1 VTESPSLSLVTIDS
15 NRSGLGQNWREL
27 WAYRDLL
34 RFLVW
39 RDISVRY
46 KQTVLGAAWAILQP
60 FLTMLVFTVF
70 FGRLAGIPSDGVPYP
85 IFSYCA
91 LLPWQFFA
99 TGVTNASNS
108 LVGSANLLTKVYF
121 PRLLIPVASVPPAI
135 ADFGLA
141 FGVLLVMLAYYRM
154 VPTWNVLWLP
164 PFFALAVVT
173 TLGLGIW
180 LAALNVEYRDVRYVV
195 PFLIQV
201 SLFASPISYPSS
213 LVPGRWRLLYG
224 LNPLAGVIEGFRWA
238 LLGTPGAPGP
248 LVAVSTVTA
257 VALLI
262 GGLVYFRRV
271 EEEFADVV

>member
-1 VTESPSLSLVTIDS
+1 MTGSPSLALVTIDS
-15 NRSGLGQNWREL
+15 TRSGLGQSGREL

-39 RDISVRY
+39 RDVSVRY
-46 KQTVLGAAWAILQP
+46 KQTVLGAAWAVLQP
-60 FLTMLVFTVF
+60 LSTMLIFTML
-70 FGRLAGIPSDGVPYP
+70 FGRLAGMPSDGVPYP
-85 IFSYCA
+85 IFSFCA

-99 TGVTNASNS
+99 TGVTNATSS
-108 LVGSANLLTKVYF
+108 LVGSASLLTKVYF
-121 PRLLIPVASVPPAI
+121 PRLLIPVASVAPAL
-135 ADFGLA
+135 ADFGLS
-141 FGVLLVMLAYYRM
+141 FGVLLAMLAYYQI

-164 PFFALAVVT
+164 VFFALSLVT

-180 LAALNVEYRDVRYVV
+180 LSALNVEYRDVRYVV
-195 PFLIQV
+195 PFLIQF
-201 SLFASPISYPSS
+201 SLFASPIGYPSR
-213 LVPGRWRLLYG
+213 LVPEGWRLLYG

-238 LLGTPGAPGP
+238 LLGTPGAPVR

-257 VALLI
+257 LALLI

>member
-1 VTESPSLSLVTIDS
+1 MTESSSLSLLTIDS
-15 NRSGLGQNWREL
+15 TRSGVGRHWREL

-34 RFLVW
+34 RFLIW

-46 KQTVLGAAWAILQP
+46 KQTVLGASWAILQP
-60 FLTMLVFTVF
+60 FLTMLVFSVL

-91 LLPWQFFA
+91 LLLWQFFA
-99 TGVTNASNS
+99 TGVTSATNS

-121 PRLLIPVASVPPAI
+121 PRLLIPVASVLPAV

-141 FGVLLVMLAYYRM
+141 FSVLLAMLAYYRIA
-154 VPTWNVLWLP
+154 PTWNVLWLP
-164 PFFALAVVT
+164 AFFALALLT
-173 TLGLGIW
+173 TLGIGIW
-180 LAALNVEYRDVRYVV
+180 LSALNVEYRDVRYVV
-195 PFLIQV
+195 PFLIQL
-201 SLFASPISYPSS
+201 SLLASPIGYPSS
-213 LVPGRWRLLYG
+213 LVPERWRFLYG

-238 LLGTPGAPGP
+238 LLGTPGAPGR